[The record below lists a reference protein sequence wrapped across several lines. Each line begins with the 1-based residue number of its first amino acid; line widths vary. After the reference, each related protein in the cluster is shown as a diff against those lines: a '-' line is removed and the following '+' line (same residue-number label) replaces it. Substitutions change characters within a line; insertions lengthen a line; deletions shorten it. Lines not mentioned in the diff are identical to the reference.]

1 MSDLYISVT
10 TLTQYIKRKFD
21 VDPYMQKIW
30 IKGEIS
36 NFRPSQRGHLYFT
49 LKDDKARIFAA
60 MFNGQAR
67 QLDFEPA
74 DGTKVLVSGSVSVY
88 EESGRYQLYVQEMM
102 IDGTGNLFLAF
113 QKLKQDLEKEGLFS
127 DAKKKPLP
135 SFPKHIAVLT
145 SPYGAAVH
153 DMVSTMK
160 RRYPLVQITVIAT
173 TVQGEGAIPSLI
185 RNLRLVQNDPSFSD
199 VDVVIVGRG
208 GGSIEELWAFNEEEV
223 AREIAACS
231 IPVISAV
238 GHETDF
244 TIADFVSDLR
254 APTPTGAAEMA
265 TPDIVDLMHRLHQAS
280 ERLDTAIRIKLRG
293 YHSRLT
299 YLIQSYVL
307 KNPKMTYL
315 KKEER
320 LDSGLERLHM
330 VMRSNMQ
337 KRQIKLQAVYSKLP
351 VRSFQDQIEHRF
363 LEVAMYKKQL
373 EAGLQYQLKQKQ
385 NMYMFALKQL
395 EAYSPIHI
403 MQRGFS
409 IPQNETGEVIRSID
423 AIEISE
429 NFTLRLSDGQMRCTV
444 TDKKPL
450 SIH

>member
-1 MSDLYISVT
+1 
-10 TLTQYIKRKFD
+10 
-21 VDPYMQKIW
+21 
-30 IKGEIS
+30 
-36 NFRPSQRGHLYFT
+36 
-49 LKDDKARIFAA
+49 
-60 MFNGQAR
+60 
-67 QLDFEPA
+67 
-74 DGTKVLVSGSVSVY
+74 
-88 EESGRYQLYVQEMM
+88 
-102 IDGTGNLFLAF
+102 
-113 QKLKQDLEKEGLFS
+113 
-127 DAKKKPLP
+127 
-135 SFPKHIAVLT
+135 
-145 SPYGAAVH
+145 
-153 DMVSTMK
+153 
-160 RRYPLVQITVIAT
+160 
-173 TVQGEGAIPSLI
+173 
-185 RNLRLVQNDPSFSD
+185 
-199 VDVVIVGRG
+199 
-208 GGSIEELWAFNEEEV
+208 
-223 AREIAACS
+223 
-231 IPVISAV
+231 
-238 GHETDF
+238 
-244 TIADFVSDLR
+244 
-254 APTPTGAAEMA
+254 MA

-280 ERLDTAIRIKLRG
+280 ERLNTAIRIKLRG

-330 VMRSNMQ
+330 VMRSDMQ

-409 IPQNETGEVIRSID
+409 IPQNETGEVIRSIN